1 MLQMLHEKPVFCVVL
16 ANVTFCRFPLCR
28 RCGYSTIVTVNLLRW
43 VESVVLWGNMAN
55 PESLKPFQKG
65 NDPRRNT
72 KGRPLGAISIK
83 TQIGELLRKKAH
95 SKVWESK
102 DITHL
107 DLLIDKLFHKAIEE
121 KNVSVAKFIIEQLEG
136 KPGTSSGVTLA
147 YLEQG
152 PYLYNLPSNL
162 DPADLEDPEI
172 RALLLQQEKEVKE
185 LLVKKK
191 IITSVNS

>member
-1 MLQMLHEKPVFCVVL
+1 
-16 ANVTFCRFPLCR
+16 
-28 RCGYSTIVTVNLLRW
+28 
-43 VESVVLWGNMAN
+43 MAN
-55 PESLKPFQKG
+55 PDSLKPFQKG

-72 KGRPLGAISIK
+72 KGRPLGAVSIK
-83 TQIGELLRKKAH
+83 KQIGELLREKAN

-107 DLLIDKLFHKAIEE
+107 DLLIEKLFHKAIDE

-136 KPGTSSGVTLA
+136 KPGTSSGVTLT

-172 RALLLQQEKEVKE
+172 RALLQNQEKELKG
-185 LLVKKK
+185 LLIKKGVIK
-191 IITSVNS
+191 DRSNDINIPGLEEFLGRH